1 MLRRTARAAA
11 DSPLPGLAAATVST
25 VSTAP
30 ATAGRLVRTW
40 RLARHLSQ
48 EQLAERALVSTRHL
62 SFVENGRSRPSSE
75 LLCSLCEALD
85 IPLRERNTLLLAGG
99 YAPAFSAGSLD
110 GDELVS
116 LRRAVDHILRQQEP
130 YGAVVVDRYWNV
142 LRLNQGATRLLSC
155 FPPTSEA
162 GAANMT
168 NVLLATF
175 HPGALRPYIVNWEE
189 VAGTIL
195 LRLQRELATMPDDRE
210 GTHLHARLLAL
221 PGVPASWRTPDPAT
235 PAQPFVPLHLRHPS
249 GLELRLFSLI
259 TTVGTPMDVT
269 AEGLRIES
277 YFPVD
282 EATEVALRSLAV
294 LTPD

>member
-1 MLRRTARAAA
+1 MTRRTSRNGE
-11 DSPLPGLAAATVST
+11 S
-25 VSTAP
+25 
-30 ATAGRLVRTW
+30 AGRLVRSW

-48 EQLAERALVSTRHL
+48 EQLAERAEISTRHL

-99 YAPAFSAGSLD
+99 YAPAFSSGSLD
-110 GDELVS
+110 GDELAS
-116 LRRAVDHILRQQEP
+116 LRRAVDFLLQQQEP

-142 LRLNQGATRLLSC
+142 LRINQGAARLLSC
-155 FPPTSEA
+155 FPPTSPAGEA
-162 GAANMT
+162 CLS

-175 HPGALRPYIVNWEE
+175 HPQALRQYVVNWEE
-189 VAGTIL
+189 VAITIL
-195 LRLQRELATMPDDRE
+195 SRLQRELAAAPGDRE
-210 GTHLHARLLAL
+210 GTLLQARILAM
-221 PGVPASWRTPDPAT
+221 PDVPSAWRTPDLGA
-235 PAQPFVPLHLRHPS
+235 PAQPFVPLHLRHGS

-259 TTVGTPMDVT
+259 TTVGTPLDVT

-282 EATEVALRSLAV
+282 DASDVALRQLASMSLA
-294 LTPD
+294 